1 VADDPIAVL
10 ERWTDHGALYRVLEL
25 TDERAVVQLQSCYGE
40 PVDLLESDDARLI
53 AFLREREGPTYTSP

>member
-25 TDERAVVQLQSCYGE
+25 TDERAVVQLQTCYGE
-40 PVDLLESDDARLI
+40 PVDLLESRDARLI
-53 AFLREREGPTYTSP
+53 AFLREQGPTYTSR

>member
-1 VADDPIAVL
+1 MADDPIAVL

-25 TDERAVVQLQSCYGE
+25 TDKRAVVQLQTCYGE

-53 AFLREREGPTYTSP
+53 EFLREQGPTYTSR

>member
-25 TDERAVVQLQSCYGE
+25 TDERAVVQLQTCYGE
-40 PVDLLESDDARLI
+40 PVDLLESSDARLI
-53 AFLREREGPTYTSP
+53 AFLREQPSTYTSP